1 MRPLHYAAWQGKPD
15 PVELLL
21 EYNSSVNEAANSGD
35 TPLHLAARHGH
46 VQVVERLLRHHANP
60 LLRNKEYRTPL
71 DLACEFGRHKAVEL
85 LLSTPRC
92 RQLLGESRQD
102 QLDNER
108 STCLH
113 LAARNGHT
121 DIIRCL
127 LAAGVDINRSTLR
140 GTALHEAAMHG
151 KLEVVRLLI
160 QSGVDV
166 NKLNSSEQTALD
178 LVRCVPDGDT
188 ISLTAFSEMLKAV
201 PARAVRDH
209 YDHCDPECLSLREGD
224 LVTVRTD
231 HDTRAPG
238 EKVARNEFW
247 VSHFNGNVSFAHQQT
262 ANNVCDLDCP
272 REAAAKNG
280 KGGVAN
286 YGGEESHA
294 PSGPPPPLPSPPPP
308 NPTNFVVS
316 LLFLPVGG
324 LQRNGTLRS
333 STIKKVAPPVVPDVV
348 GAGGGGGGGTA
359 GRRHSSASPTST
371 SSSLYGTLPCAQDP
385 RASLQGSPGPN
396 EMLLCRSANGSPSS
410 ADGGFQ
416 NETKLTR
423 IAAIDSRANC
433 AVSHHAPNVE
443 SQAEK
448 SSVQRYAGC
457 HVARD
462 ATREPCKSRSRRVA
476 PLSALLSKNRCA
488 AEKRHPRSRH
498 RDAGISLI
506 PRSCESRI
514 HRSHTMSLRRS
525 AGSYRFF
532 APITIPPLHSSG
544 PGHAS
549 YPPAERSAFGNR
561 RGGNVGRTETS
572 WENDVGTPYR
582 LFARRASKQPHARKE
597 VRKRKKTRK
606 TPRQL
611 SVVAG
616 GQRSNHLFGA
626 VSVPNVLG
634 GLERVVESRHSSSS
648 LDSGRG
654 SSSSSS
660 ADSKSVFLLP
670 TDDSELISVFNNFR
684 NSKSNDVAHRLSTGS
699 HGSSGSLTLTSSVG
713 SHMSSLTPEVVV
725 LSPLNVAG
733 LLVNGVSDTEV
744 LTTWLKNLHFEEYAH
759 LFLQAGYDMPTISR
773 MTPEDL
779 TAIGITKPAH
789 RRKLKSEI
797 SNLNISDGIPD
808 YKPDTLL
815 TWLKLLRLE
824 QYYGS
829 LCQQG
834 YHTVDRAADLTWEDL
849 EDIGIQKLGHQKKMM
864 LAIKKI
870 RDLNSGSRRTGN
882 YGDIRHS
889 SVDMGQVL
897 SQRTTAQGLIPV
909 GHPYHHAAPPP
920 PAQDVAV
927 MPPPHANAVPPS
939 RSDGDPS
946 SAPQLRTFRQ
956 QSPPRGGF
964 HRVGSG
970 ESLLQGQ
977 PQFGSSLYQ
986 HQGGLG
992 ASDLYQHDF
1001 VPMQVRSPNRGRSLE
1016 SLEDGGTAYQG
1027 SHPPGQ
1033 YQYQGGYQQ
1042 QGYQQGPSPDWY
1054 QMVSSWRQHGYDTDS
1069 ELVRQVSHHGY
1080 DYGYEPDGTATL
1092 HRPRGLVKPRP
1103 VAKVTARALLDS
1115 PDLEFEPKDVDPK
1128 LGSDWESS
1136 KRCAPAPPKRTNSI
1150 RRQQEANMAE
1160 TAFATCVQSLTSR
1173 FTMAT
1178 SQDEPPLPPP
1188 PPAAP
1193 EDEEPPPP
1201 PQPLPAPPP
1210 TSSSSTL
1217 TSSSS
1222 STSSDGE
1229 LSPSGT
1235 LIRRKDS
1242 GGSSVSSES
1251 IPFANEN
1258 VGTIKQRPGEVPPV
1272 PPPHGGGG
1280 AASPVDKADRRTS
1293 PTDGCR
1299 SSPEEVPVRDVP
1311 QDLRPVTGRDK
1322 CPAVQQRP
1330 AIPPRPVDKLSGTTS
1345 ALGRSL
1351 PPLPPPSS
1359 SSGDVIDDIEHML
1372 ASLTDQLDAMLE
1384 CELSNP

>member
-1 MRPLHYAAWQGKPD
+1 M
-15 PVELLL
+15 
-21 EYNSSVNEAANSGD
+21 
-35 TPLHLAARHGH
+35 
-46 VQVVERLLRHHANP
+46 
-60 LLRNKEYRTPL
+60 
-71 DLACEFGRHKAVEL
+71 
-85 LLSTPRC
+85 
-92 RQLLGESRQD
+92 QLL
-102 QLDNER
+102 
-108 STCLH
+108 
-113 LAARNGHT
+113 
-121 DIIRCL
+121 
-127 LAAGVDINRSTLR
+127 
-140 GTALHEAAMHG
+140 
-151 KLEVVRLLI
+151 K
-160 QSGVDV
+160 
-166 NKLNSSEQTALD
+166 
-178 LVRCVPDGDT
+178 
-188 ISLTAFSEMLKAV
+188 
-201 PARAVRDH
+201 
-209 YDHCDPECLSLREGD
+209 
-224 LVTVRTD
+224 
-231 HDTRAPG
+231 
-238 EKVARNEFW
+238 
-247 VSHFNGNVSFAHQQT
+247 
-262 ANNVCDLDCP
+262 
-272 REAAAKNG
+272 
-280 KGGVAN
+280 
-286 YGGEESHA
+286 
-294 PSGPPPPLPSPPPP
+294 PL
-308 NPTNFVVS
+308 
-316 LLFLPVGG
+316 VGG

-348 GAGGGGGGGTA
+348 GGGTA
-359 GRRHSSASPTST
+359 GRRHSSASPTS
-371 SSSLYGTLPCAQDP
+371 SASLYGALPGTPDP
-385 RASLQGSPGPN
+385 RASLQGSPGFALPGN
-396 EMLLCRSANGSPSS
+396 AVDNASQPPPSPSPGYDS
-410 ADGGFQ
+410 TEPTTFCPGEPFTESQMAP
-416 NETKLTR
+416 LTR
-423 IAAIDSRANC
+423 PQ
-433 AVSHHAPNVE
+433 SH
-443 SQAEK
+443 
-448 SSVQRYAGC
+448 
-457 HVARD
+457 
-462 ATREPCKSRSRRVA
+462 
-476 PLSALLSKNRCA
+476 
-488 AEKRHPRSRH
+488 
-498 RDAGISLI
+498 
-506 PRSCESRI
+506 
-514 HRSHTMSLRRS
+514 
-525 AGSYRFF
+525 
-532 APITIPPLHSSG
+532 
-544 PGHAS
+544 PGT
-549 YPPAERSAFGNR
+549 P
-561 RGGNVGRTETS
+561 
-572 WENDVGTPYR
+572 VGTP
-582 LFARRASKQPHARKE
+582 
-597 VRKRKKTRK
+597 T
-606 TPRQL
+606 TPLPPGLPPTGRGCYI
-611 SVVAG
+611 VAG
-616 GQRSNHLFGA
+616 SLDDPGCGVTTPGRDSP
-626 VSVPNVLG
+626 SG
-634 GLERVVESRHSSSS
+634 GSVESRHSSSS

-660 ADSKSVFLLP
+660 ADSKVAHRLSTGSHGSSGSLTLTSSVGSHMSSLTPEVVVLSPLNVAGLLVNGVSGCVICAKLTAAFSRLMKEDVEGGPEEKMSADRLSYPDWPREDDLNPFSPYFLPLDRRSHSWVDLCGGTSQGVLCHP
-670 TDDSELISVFNNFR
+670 SVRRHDDDSVSHKGERISRRKSTVGVFRKGLRLLRRSFSAENGFKLGMAPLTR
-684 NSKSNDVAHRLSTGS
+684 PQSHPGTPVGTPTTPLPPGLPPTGRGCYIVAGSLDDPGCGVTTPGRDSPSGGSVESRHSSSSLDSGRGSSSSSSADSKVAHRLSTGS

-744 LTTWLKNLHFEEYAH
+744 LTTWLKNLHFEEYVH

-797 SNLNISDGIPD
+797 SNLNIPDGIPD

-849 EDIGIQKLGHQKKMM
+849 EDIGMQKLGHQKKMM

-870 RDLNSGSRRTGN
+870 RDLNSGLRRSGN

-889 SVDMGQVL
+889 SIDMGQVL
-897 SQRTTAQGLIPV
+897 SQRTTAQGLIPL
-909 GHPYHHAAPPP
+909 GHPYHHAVPPPP
-920 PAQDVAV
+920 PAQEA
-927 MPPPHANAVPPS
+927 PPPHANAVPLS
-939 RSDGDPS
+939 RPEGDP
-946 SAPQLRTFRQ
+946 APQLRTFRQ
-956 QSPPRGGF
+956 QSPPRF
-964 HRVGSG
+964 HRAGSG

-977 PQFGSSLYQ
+977 PHFGGPLYQ
-986 HQGGLG
+986 HQGALG

-1001 VPMQVRSPNRGRSLE
+1001 LAMQVRSPNRGRSLE

-1027 SHPPGQ
+1027 GHPPGQ
-1033 YQYQGGYQQ
+1033 YQYQGSYQQQ
-1042 QGYQQGPSPDWY
+1042 QGYPQQGPSPDWY

-1115 PDLEFEPKDVDPK
+1115 PDLEFEPKEADPK
-1128 LGSDWESS
+1128 LGSDWESG

-1188 PPAAP
+1188 PPAAAE
-1193 EDEEPPPP
+1193 EDEPPPP
-1201 PQPLPAPPP
+1201 PLPAPPP
-1210 TSSSSTL
+1210 ASSSSTL

-1251 IPFANEN
+1251 LPFANEN
-1258 VGTIKQRPGEVPPV
+1258 VGTIKQRPGEAPPA
-1272 PPPHGGGG
+1272 PPPHGGGCVADG
-1280 AASPVDKADRRTS
+1280 AERRSS

-1311 QDLRPVTGRDK
+1311 QDLRPVASRDK
-1322 CPAVQQRP
+1322 YSAPQQRP
-1330 AIPPRPVDKLSGTTS
+1330 AIPPRPTDKLSGAPS

-1351 PPLPPPSS
+1351 PPLPPPSSS

>member
-1 MRPLHYAAWQGKPD
+1 MPRK
-15 PVELLL
+15 LL
-21 EYNSSVNEAANSGD
+21 
-35 TPLHLAARHGH
+35 
-46 VQVVERLLRHHANP
+46 
-60 LLRNKEYRTPL
+60 
-71 DLACEFGRHKAVEL
+71 
-85 LLSTPRC
+85 
-92 RQLLGESRQD
+92 
-102 QLDNER
+102 
-108 STCLH
+108 
-113 LAARNGHT
+113 
-121 DIIRCL
+121 
-127 LAAGVDINRSTLR
+127 
-140 GTALHEAAMHG
+140 
-151 KLEVVRLLI
+151 
-160 QSGVDV
+160 
-166 NKLNSSEQTALD
+166 
-178 LVRCVPDGDT
+178 
-188 ISLTAFSEMLKAV
+188 
-201 PARAVRDH
+201 
-209 YDHCDPECLSLREGD
+209 
-224 LVTVRTD
+224 
-231 HDTRAPG
+231 
-238 EKVARNEFW
+238 
-247 VSHFNGNVSFAHQQT
+247 
-262 ANNVCDLDCP
+262 
-272 REAAAKNG
+272 
-280 KGGVAN
+280 
-286 YGGEESHA
+286 
-294 PSGPPPPLPSPPPP
+294 
-308 NPTNFVVS
+308 
-316 LLFLPVGG
+316 VGG

-348 GAGGGGGGGTA
+348 GGGTA
-359 GRRHSSASPTST
+359 GRRHSSASPTS
-371 SSSLYGTLPCAQDP
+371 SASLYGALPGNPDP
-385 RASLQGSPGPN
+385 TASLQGSPGFALPGN
-396 EMLLCRSANGSPSS
+396 AVDNASQPPPSPSPGYDS
-410 ADGGFQ
+410 TEPTTFCPGEPFTESQMAP
-416 NETKLTR
+416 LTR
-423 IAAIDSRANC
+423 PQ
-433 AVSHHAPNVE
+433 SH
-443 SQAEK
+443 
-448 SSVQRYAGC
+448 
-457 HVARD
+457 
-462 ATREPCKSRSRRVA
+462 
-476 PLSALLSKNRCA
+476 
-488 AEKRHPRSRH
+488 
-498 RDAGISLI
+498 
-506 PRSCESRI
+506 
-514 HRSHTMSLRRS
+514 
-525 AGSYRFF
+525 
-532 APITIPPLHSSG
+532 
-544 PGHAS
+544 PGT
-549 YPPAERSAFGNR
+549 P
-561 RGGNVGRTETS
+561 
-572 WENDVGTPYR
+572 VGTP
-582 LFARRASKQPHARKE
+582 
-597 VRKRKKTRK
+597 T
-606 TPRQL
+606 TPLPPGLPPTGRGCYI
-611 SVVAG
+611 VAG
-616 GQRSNHLFGA
+616 SLDDPGCGVTTPGRDSP
-626 VSVPNVLG
+626 SG
-634 GLERVVESRHSSSS
+634 GSVESRHSSSS

-660 ADSKSVFLLP
+660 ADSK
-670 TDDSELISVFNNFR
+670 
-684 NSKSNDVAHRLSTGS
+684 VAHRLSTGS

-744 LTTWLKNLHFEEYAH
+744 LTTWLKNLHFEEYVH

-797 SNLNISDGIPD
+797 SNLNIPDGIPD

-870 RDLNSGSRRTGN
+870 RDLNSGLRRSGN

-889 SVDMGQVL
+889 SIDMGQVL
-897 SQRTTAQGLIPV
+897 SQRTTAQGLIPL
-909 GHPYHHAAPPP
+909 GHPYHHAVPPPP
-920 PAQDVAV
+920 PAQEA
-927 MPPPHANAVPPS
+927 PPPHANAVPLS
-939 RSDGDPS
+939 RPEGDP
-946 SAPQLRTFRQ
+946 APQLRTFRQ
-956 QSPPRGGF
+956 QSPPRF

-977 PQFGSSLYQ
+977 PHFGSPLYQ
-986 HQGGLG
+986 HQGALG
-992 ASDLYQHDF
+992 TSDLYQHDF
-1001 VPMQVRSPNRGRSLE
+1001 LAMQVRSPNRGRSLE

-1027 SHPPGQ
+1027 GHPPGQ
-1033 YQYQGGYQQ
+1033 YQYQGSYQQQ
-1042 QGYQQGPSPDWY
+1042 QGYPQQGPSPDWY

-1115 PDLEFEPKDVDPK
+1115 PDLEFEPKEADPK
-1128 LGSDWESS
+1128 LGSDWESG

-1188 PPAAP
+1188 PPAAA
-1193 EDEEPPPP
+1193 EDDEPPPP
-1201 PQPLPAPPP
+1201 PLPAPPP
-1210 TSSSSTL
+1210 ASSSSTL

-1251 IPFANEN
+1251 LPFANEN
-1258 VGTIKQRPGEVPPV
+1258 VGTIKQRPGEAPPA
-1272 PPPHGGGG
+1272 PPPHGGGCTADG
-1280 AASPVDKADRRTS
+1280 AERRNS

-1311 QDLRPVTGRDK
+1311 QDLRPVASRDK
-1322 CPAVQQRP
+1322 YSAPQQRP
-1330 AIPPRPVDKLSGTTS
+1330 AIPPRPTDKLSGAPS

-1351 PPLPPPSS
+1351 PPLPPPPSS

>member
-1 MRPLHYAAWQGKPD
+1 MPRK
-15 PVELLL
+15 LL
-21 EYNSSVNEAANSGD
+21 
-35 TPLHLAARHGH
+35 
-46 VQVVERLLRHHANP
+46 
-60 LLRNKEYRTPL
+60 
-71 DLACEFGRHKAVEL
+71 
-85 LLSTPRC
+85 
-92 RQLLGESRQD
+92 
-102 QLDNER
+102 
-108 STCLH
+108 
-113 LAARNGHT
+113 
-121 DIIRCL
+121 
-127 LAAGVDINRSTLR
+127 
-140 GTALHEAAMHG
+140 
-151 KLEVVRLLI
+151 
-160 QSGVDV
+160 
-166 NKLNSSEQTALD
+166 
-178 LVRCVPDGDT
+178 
-188 ISLTAFSEMLKAV
+188 
-201 PARAVRDH
+201 
-209 YDHCDPECLSLREGD
+209 
-224 LVTVRTD
+224 
-231 HDTRAPG
+231 
-238 EKVARNEFW
+238 
-247 VSHFNGNVSFAHQQT
+247 
-262 ANNVCDLDCP
+262 
-272 REAAAKNG
+272 
-280 KGGVAN
+280 
-286 YGGEESHA
+286 
-294 PSGPPPPLPSPPPP
+294 
-308 NPTNFVVS
+308 
-316 LLFLPVGG
+316 VGG

-348 GAGGGGGGGTA
+348 GTGGGGGTA

-371 SSSLYGTLPCAQDP
+371 SSLYGTTLPCGQDP
-385 RASLQGSPGPN
+385 RASLQGSPGFALPGN
-396 EMLLCRSANGSPSS
+396 VVDNGNVAVQPPPPSPSPGYDS
-410 ADGGFQ
+410 S
-416 NETKLTR
+416 ETTTFCPGEPFTEPQMAPLTR
-423 IAAIDSRANC
+423 PQ
-433 AVSHHAPNVE
+433 SH
-443 SQAEK
+443 
-448 SSVQRYAGC
+448 
-457 HVARD
+457 
-462 ATREPCKSRSRRVA
+462 
-476 PLSALLSKNRCA
+476 
-488 AEKRHPRSRH
+488 
-498 RDAGISLI
+498 
-506 PRSCESRI
+506 
-514 HRSHTMSLRRS
+514 
-525 AGSYRFF
+525 
-532 APITIPPLHSSG
+532 
-544 PGHAS
+544 PGT
-549 YPPAERSAFGNR
+549 P
-561 RGGNVGRTETS
+561 
-572 WENDVGTPYR
+572 VGTP
-582 LFARRASKQPHARKE
+582 
-597 VRKRKKTRK
+597 T
-606 TPRQL
+606 TPLPPGLPPNGRGCYI
-611 SVVAG
+611 VAG
-616 GQRSNHLFGA
+616 SLDDPGCGVTTPGRDSP
-626 VSVPNVLG
+626 SG
-634 GLERVVESRHSSSS
+634 GSVESRHSSSS

-660 ADSKSVFLLP
+660 ADSK
-670 TDDSELISVFNNFR
+670 
-684 NSKSNDVAHRLSTGS
+684 VAHRLSTGS

-808 YKPDTLL
+808 YKPDALL

-870 RDLNSGSRRTGN
+870 RDLNSGSRRSGN

-897 SQRTTAQGLIPV
+897 SQRTTAQGLIPM

-920 PAQDVAV
+920 PAQDVAI
-927 MPPPHANAVPPS
+927 MPPPHANSVPPS
-939 RSDGDPS
+939 RPDGDPG

-964 HRVGSG
+964 HRAGSG

-977 PQFGSSLYQ
+977 PHFGSSLYQ

-1001 VPMQVRSPNRGRSLE
+1001 VSMQVRSPNRGRSLE

-1027 SHPPGQ
+1027 GHPPSQ

-1103 VAKVTARALLDS
+1103 VAKVAARALLDS

-1201 PQPLPAPPP
+1201 PQPLPQPPP
-1210 TSSSSTL
+1210 NSSSSTL

-1251 IPFANEN
+1251 LPFANEN

-1272 PPPHGGGG
+1272 PPPHGG
-1280 AASPVDKADRRTS
+1280 AASPTDKADKRTS

-1311 QDLRPVTGRDK
+1311 QDSRPVAGREK
-1322 CPAVQQRP
+1322 YPSAQQRP
-1330 AIPPRPVDKLSGTTS
+1330 AIPPRPVDKLSGAS
-1345 ALGRSL
+1345 SVLGRSL
-1351 PPLPPPSS
+1351 PPLPPPSSS